1 MVTYAPNQL
10 HSVPLA
16 ELQPDPTQPRK
27 YMDPLALEELTAS
40 VGQIG
45 IIEPIVC
52 RQDPK
57 TGLVYVVAGER
68 RCAAARKAGLA
79 SVPAVFID
87 GDNYAEIALVENLL
101 RQDLNPI
108 EEAEALK
115 RLMDDHPYMQEDLA
129 RIIGKSPTTIS
140 EALSLNK
147 LPKEIR
153 DACRQDPT
161 VPKNVLVT
169 IARNKQQR
177 SMVTQFQL
185 YRKQQAQAGVKKTPG
200 AKRTKAETLVNN
212 FGATQMK
219 IAALDLP
226 EFSTEDRDM
235 IMETLT
241 SLKNTL
247 EEVLAAAT
255 NPSQNLA

>member
-1 MVTYAPNQL
+1 MASYAPNQL
-10 HSVPLA
+10 HSVPLT
-16 ELQPDPTQPRK
+16 ELQPDPMQPRK

-40 VGQIG
+40 VGQVG
-45 IIEPIVC
+45 IIEPVVC
-52 RQDPK
+52 RQDPQ

-68 RCAAARKAGLA
+68 RCAAARKAGLT
-79 SVPAVFID
+79 SIPAVFIA
-87 GDNYAEIALVENLL
+87 GDNHAEIALVENLL

-115 RLMDDHPYMQEDLA
+115 RLMDDHPYLQEDLA

-147 LPKEIR
+147 LPQAIR
-153 DACRQDPT
+153 DECRQDPT
-161 VPKNVLVT
+161 VPKKLLVT

-212 FGATQMK
+212 IGATQMK
-219 IAALDLP
+219 IAVLDLQ

-235 IMETLT
+235 IMETLA

-247 EEVLAAAT
+247 EAVIAAAT